1 MPLPGITH
9 LQYLVLALL
18 LDGEQSGKA
27 LREKMAEHGVK
38 KGGPAFYQ
46 MMARLEDGRY
56 VHGWYDQKVIDGQII
71 KERRYR
77 IMANGV
83 KACEQ
88 VQEFYAIRE
97 RSLRKGLANA

>member
-1 MPLPGITH
+1 MPLPEITH

-46 MMARLEDGRY
+46 MMGRLEDGRY
-56 VHGWYDQKVIDGQII
+56 VHGSYDQKVIDGQII

-77 IMANGV
+77 IMVNGV
-83 KACEQ
+83 KACEE
-88 VQEFYAIRE
+88 VREFYLANE
-97 RSLRKGLANA
+97 RGVRKGLAHA